1 MTTIYNLSIGF
12 TLVFTIIGLIA
23 CALYFDRALD
33 SLVSSFKG
41 QAQMKAKQKQNAEKW
56 LAAISF
62 ISSIRLSYQLK
73 RVGKV
78 VFIRLPFLL
87 KRIVQIVFGLVPKI
101 ISLRANAKR
110 NLEARI
116 QNQHA
121 LQHAYSKF

>member
-1 MTTIYNLSIGF
+1 MTTIYTLSIGF

-41 QAQMKAKQKQNAEKW
+41 QAQTKAMQKQNAEKW

-62 ISSIRLSYQLK
+62 ISTIRLSYQLK
-73 RVGKV
+73 RVVK
-78 VFIRLPFLL
+78 
-87 KRIVQIVFGLVPKI
+87 IVFGLVPKI

-121 LQHAYSKF
+121 IQHAYSKF